1 MSINPPVLFSAL
13 TVPFN
18 RLAIGAIVENNEGIR
33 YMMKALAIFIPS
45 LLVFFKN
52 FLEAKYIYA
61 GASLIVAI
69 LSMASMATILVLTIV

>member
-1 MSINPPVLFSAL
+1 MA
-13 TVPFN
+13 
-18 RLAIGAIVENNEGIR
+18 RLALKREREREREILNALV
-33 YMMKALAIFIPS
+33 MMTALAIFIPS

-69 LSMASMATILVLTIV
+69 PSMASMATILVLTIV

>member
-1 MSINPPVLFSAL
+1 MLNAL
-13 TVPFN
+13 V
-18 RLAIGAIVENNEGIR
+18 
-33 YMMKALAIFIPS
+33 MMTTLAIFIPS

-52 FLEAKYIYA
+52 FLEVKYIYA

>member
-1 MSINPPVLFSAL
+1 MACLAL
-13 TVPFN
+13 KREREREREMLNALV
-18 RLAIGAIVENNEGIR
+18 
-33 YMMKALAIFIPS
+33 MMTALAIFIPS

>member
-1 MSINPPVLFSAL
+1 MKNRIIDYFILF
-13 TVPFN
+13 VGVF
-18 RLAIGAIVENNEGIR
+18 
-33 YMMKALAIFIPS
+33 PS

>member
-1 MSINPPVLFSAL
+1 MA
-13 TVPFN
+13 
-18 RLAIGAIVENNEGIR
+18 RLALKRKKEREMLNALV
-33 YMMKALAIFIPS
+33 MMTALAIFIPS

-69 LSMASMATILVLTIV
+69 LSMASMASMATILVLTIV

>member
-1 MSINPPVLFSAL
+1 MLNAL
-13 TVPFN
+13 V
-18 RLAIGAIVENNEGIR
+18 
-33 YMMKALAIFIPS
+33 MMTALAIFIHS

-69 LSMASMATILVLTIV
+69 LSMATIIVLTIV

>member
-1 MSINPPVLFSAL
+1 MDNHRRSITSP
-13 TVPFN
+13 TI
-18 RLAIGAIVENNEGIR
+18 RL
-33 YMMKALAIFIPS
+33 MTALAIFFPS

>member
-1 MSINPPVLFSAL
+1 MA
-13 TVPFN
+13 
-18 RLAIGAIVENNEGIR
+18 RLALKREREREREMLNALV
-33 YMMKALAIFIPS
+33 MMTALAIFIPS

-69 LSMASMATILVLTIV
+69 LSMASMVTILVLTIV